1 MIDIVPLQ
9 NNFKEFR
16 DFVLDDFI
24 RKQLDNTINY
34 LVDYLELPY
43 AYIFLSQE
51 DETFFKISGNFE
63 PSFLP
68 SAFTEFTNQI
78 IANNTSCIKS
88 NLKEKLNFIDSPTEI
103 SFFSGF
109 PITIHEKEVIGTICF
124 LDIKNKEF
132 SDKDL
137 KTIQFSIDNL
147 QSFLK
152 LHLENFN
159 FEKAITKSKERFD
172 LFIENSKEIFY

>member
-51 DETFFKISGNFE
+51 DETFYK
-63 PSFLP
+63 
-68 SAFTEFTNQI
+68 
-78 IANNTSCIKS
+78 K
-88 NLKEKLNFIDSPTEI
+88 
-103 SFFSGF
+103 
-109 PITIHEKEVIGTICF
+109 
-124 LDIKNKEF
+124 
-132 SDKDL
+132 L
-137 KTIQFSIDNL
+137 KTKTS
-147 QSFLK
+147 
-152 LHLENFN
+152 
-159 FEKAITKSKERFD
+159 TKSS
-172 LFIENSKEIFY
+172 LFKPKKHPTAQDGSHQKATFAAAWHNPIFRRWHYKPFR